1 MYKLMFLSLALFPS
15 LSAFAQSENM
25 KYDKALADSLGGD
38 QYGMKMYTL
47 VMLRTGTKT
56 IENKAV
62 VDSLFGG
69 HMANINKLVGSGK
82 MVVAGP
88 LRKNERSYRGI
99 FILNVKTNDEA
110 KLLLEGDPA
119 ITSGLLDAELY
130 QWYGSSALPM
140 YLPFH
145 EKVEK
150 MKH

>member
-1 MYKLMFLSLALFPS
+1 
-15 LSAFAQSENM
+15 
-25 KYDKALADSLGGD
+25 
-38 QYGMKMYTL
+38 
-47 VMLRTGTKT
+47 
-56 IENKAV
+56 
-62 VDSLFGG
+62 
-69 HMANINKLVGSGK
+69 

-99 FILNVKTNDEA
+99 FILNVKTNEEA
-110 KLLLEGDPA
+110 KQLLEGDPA

-140 YLPFH
+140 HLPFH